1 MAQGQENKKVFYLVL
16 IGVLVLLNGF
26 FAYKHAT
33 TKKEL
38 VKTIEEKNELDSL
51 LTVAKGELTAHQ
63 ARNAE
68 LQGKNAELDSLLT
81 ARQDE
86 LQKAVTDLE
95 KLKKE
100 GSYTRK
106 QLQEAKDRVSRL
118 QAENDRY
125 AAKVDSLNTQV
136 QFLTK
141 ERDSLNTGLIASK
154 NENQLLLSEKDFLSR
169 KVQIGSLLIPEN
181 IEAGGVFMK
190 STSARPTTKAKKT
203 EKLQFCFDVPENKV
217 AEPGSKTIVI
227 RVLNPQGAT
236 IAVES
241 QGSGSFT
248 TASGE
253 QMQYTLLSTFDYAN
267 QKKREC
273 VTWEQ
278 TQAYGSGT
286 YQAIFYQDG
295 HEIGKQSFELK

>member
-16 IGVLVLLNGF
+16 IGILVLLNGF
-26 FAYKHAT
+26 FAYKHMT

-38 VKTIEEKNELDSL
+38 IKTTAERNELDSL
-51 LTVAKGELTAHQ
+51 LTVAKDELTSHKT
-63 ARNAE
+63 RNAE

-81 ARQDE
+81 SRQQE
-86 LQKAVTDLE
+86 LERAVNDLE

-106 QLQEAKDRVSRL
+106 QLQEAKDRVARL
-118 QAENDRY
+118 QAENERY
-125 AAKVDSLNTQV
+125 AARVDSLNMQV

-169 KVQIGSLLIPEN
+169 KVQIGSLLVPEN
-181 IEAGGVFMK
+181 IEASGVFMK
-190 STSARPTTKAKKT
+190 STSPRPTSKAKKT

-217 AEPGSKTIVI
+217 AEPGTKTIVL

-248 TASGE
+248 TSTGE
-253 QMQYTLLSTFDYAN
+253 QMQYTLLKTFEYSN

-273 VTWEQ
+273 VFWEQ

-286 YQAIFYQDG
+286 YKVIFYQDG
-295 HEIGKQSFELK
+295 HETGSASFELK